1 MRTLSPRRR
10 PRTRALTRS
19 QALLIALTMASAGS
33 AAAWTLSG
41 AEAAAVERGDV
52 VVVATRDNSGGS
64 PSSTSARAAIR
75 IAATPD
81 RVFGVMT
88 DCALAPAWVPR
99 LVSCQVL
106 ESDPSGATEVIEHQ
120 VDYGW
125 FAPRIQYS
133 FRARYENRRRIRFAH
148 VGGDL
153 LENEGAWELAPA
165 SDGVSTIVTYRVRT
179 RPRFAVPQWLYQ
191 RGVSH
196 EIPGLLRALRARA
209 ER

>member
-1 MRTLSPRRR
+1 VGLP
-10 PRTRALTRS
+10 L
-19 QALLIALTMASAGS
+19 ASAGS

-52 VVVATRDNSGGS
+52 VVVAARDTTGGS
-64 PSSTSARAAIR
+64 QSATSARAAIR
-75 IAATPD
+75 ISATPD

-106 ESDPSGATEVIEHQ
+106 ASDPAAATEVIAHQ

-133 FRARYENRRRIRFAH
+133 FRAHYEDRRRIRFKH

-165 SDGVSTIVTYRVRT
+165 ADGVSTIVTYQVRT

-191 RGVSH
+191 RGVSR
-196 EIPGLLRALRARA
+196 EIPGLLRALKARA